1 MLQARR
7 DLRPERVTAVRGLAG
22 EGRIEDLRAAVADL
36 RCDPELTPDEQLELG
51 MALAIALTNAEDLPA
66 ARAEL
71 ERVRPLLPG
80 ASALTAAKFHTCV
93 GISDD
98 GDGEAAI
105 ASIVLAL
112 ASVESVS
119 EASRDLALVL
129 RNCGMRLA
137 MEQLFPLA
145 VETTQRAVAVA
156 AAAGQSPGPGSRPW
170 ATRCSA
176 GRCAWSTSA
185 GTRRPGPAGWTPRSS

>member
-7 DLRPERVTAVRGLAG
+7 DLRPERVASARALVG
-22 EGRIEDLRAAVADL
+22 EGRIDDLRAAMAEL
-36 RCDPELTPDEQLELG
+36 RDDPELTAEEDLELG
-51 MALAIALTNAEDLPA
+51 MALAVALTNAEDFAA

-71 ERVRPLLPG
+71 DRVRPLLPEV
-80 ASALTAAKFHTCV
+80 SALAAAKFHTCV
-93 GISDD
+93 GISAGGEGDD
-98 GDGEAAI
+98 AI
-105 ASIVLAL
+105 NSIVLAL

-119 EASRDLALVL
+119 EASKDLALVL

-156 AAAGQSPGPGSRPW
+156 AAAGLSPGSW
-170 ATRCSA
+170 
-176 GRCAWSTSA
+176 
-185 GTRRPGPAGWTPRSS
+185 